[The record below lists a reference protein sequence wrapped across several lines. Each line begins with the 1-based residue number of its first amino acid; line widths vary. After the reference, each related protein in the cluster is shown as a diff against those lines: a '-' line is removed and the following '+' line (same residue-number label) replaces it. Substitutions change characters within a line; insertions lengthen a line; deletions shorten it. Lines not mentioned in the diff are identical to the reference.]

1 MVNCSFSLFLFRFFI
16 GDSLSSYSKAKA
28 FLAVVV
34 VVVVVVA
41 FVVLVFFF
49 FKRVLFSA
57 GTFIISLLL
66 LKQISLLLCAIYKQ
80 INVLMDGTIQY
91 L

>member
-28 FLAVVV
+28 FVA

-49 FKRVLFSA
+49 KRVLF
-57 GTFIISLLL
+57 
-66 LKQISLLLCAIYKQ
+66 
-80 INVLMDGTIQY
+80 
-91 L
+91 